1 MTVALWSWC
10 SKVFGR
16 RTGSYTV
23 TPAPRHAGDVSGRA
37 VAHHWCHSSSDAPAS
52 PAAAVQKLPCV
63 LSYLDAKG
71 DFDRCTSSTGK
82 CGYYVTRIVAVDNL
96 NRRRRFADGLVGGDI
111 SLGHLAAPPSI
122 PKTVISDTG
131 GIFSVRSSRKSA
143 AISENRT
150 LRMTQCTFFT
160 R

>member
-16 RTGSYTV
+16 RTGSYMV

-96 NRRRRFADGLVGGDI
+96 NRRRRLCR
-111 SLGHLAAPPSI
+111 
-122 PKTVISDTG
+122 
-131 GIFSVRSSRKSA
+131 RSCR
-143 AISENRT
+143 R
-150 LRMTQCTFFT
+150 RY
-160 R
+160 

>member
-1 MTVALWSWC
+1 MTVALRSWC

-82 CGYYVTRIVAVDNL
+82 CGYYDAVWRVVDNVWMKTRLSTISSEGLPRLTSRLPCDEKTTHRIV
-96 NRRRRFADGLVGGDI
+96 R
-111 SLGHLAAPPSI
+111 
-122 PKTVISDTG
+122 
-131 GIFSVRSSRKSA
+131 
-143 AISENRT
+143 
-150 LRMTQCTFFT
+150 
-160 R
+160 

>member
-82 CGYYVTRIVAVDNL
+82 
-96 NRRRRFADGLVGGDI
+96 
-111 SLGHLAAPPSI
+111 
-122 PKTVISDTG
+122 
-131 GIFSVRSSRKSA
+131 
-143 AISENRT
+143 
-150 LRMTQCTFFT
+150 
-160 R
+160 